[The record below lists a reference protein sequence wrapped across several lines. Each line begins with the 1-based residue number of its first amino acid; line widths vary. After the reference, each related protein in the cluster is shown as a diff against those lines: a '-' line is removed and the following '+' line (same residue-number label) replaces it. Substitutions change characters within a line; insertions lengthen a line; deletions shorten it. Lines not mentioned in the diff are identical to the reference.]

1 MDGAWRVLDLSGFEG
16 TLESDRGGIT
26 VHPESGDAVHVP
38 VADLAIVLVGM
49 GTKLSASVMHRHMY
63 SGCSTAVL
71 VIGGVS
77 LKVVLIAGLEHGRVA
92 ARHRAQAA
100 MTLPRKKNA
109 WARLVRAK
117 ITGQAAVLE
126 NLKIPGSGQ
135 LLALADK
142 VRSGDPANVEAKQL
156 GCTGLKL

>member
-1 MDGAWRVLDLSGFEG
+1 M
-16 TLESDRGGIT
+16 
-26 VHPESGDAVHVP
+26 P

-49 GTKLSASVMHRHMY
+49 GTKLSASVMHRLCTADVALLFCDWRGIPEGGAY
-63 SGCSTAVL
+63 SWS
-71 VIGGVS
+71 
-77 LKVVLIAGLEHGRVA
+77 EHGRVA

-126 NLKIPGSGQ
+126 ILKFLVAASYWLWRIKCV
-135 LLALADK
+135 LAIQQMWK
-142 VRSGDPANVEAKQL
+142 PSS
-156 GCTGLKL
+156 